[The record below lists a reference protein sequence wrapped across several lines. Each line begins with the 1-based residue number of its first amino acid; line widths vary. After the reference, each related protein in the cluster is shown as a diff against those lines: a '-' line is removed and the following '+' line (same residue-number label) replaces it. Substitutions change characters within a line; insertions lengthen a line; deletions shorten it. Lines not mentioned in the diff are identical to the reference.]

1 MQIMSIFNICTIVVK
16 IFLTIF
22 SIILTELYILK
33 LFSVLIIRETVLK
46 MRYIYVIYECM
57 DYYYYYC

>member
-1 MQIMSIFNICTIVVK
+1 MSIFNICTIVVK

-46 MRYIYVIYECM
+46 MRYIYVIYERM
-57 DYYYYYC
+57 DYYY

>member
-1 MQIMSIFNICTIVVK
+1 MSIFNICTIVVK

-33 LFSVLIIRETVLK
+33 FFSVLIVRETVLK
-46 MRYIYVIYECM
+46 MRYIYVIYERM
-57 DYYYYYC
+57 DYYY